1 VVIVIFLQIPEDAN
15 IVPMTLVKTLQ
26 QFDIL
31 GTFCFVP
38 ANICL
43 LLALQWGGN
52 TYAWNTWRI
61 ILLFCISGVL
71 FIIWGVIQSK
81 KADLA
86 TLPPRI
92 ISQRSMA
99 FGVWASFTIGAAT
112 FVLTYFIPVWF
123 QAIKGTS
130 ATQSGINYLPMPI
143 SATVFSIIAGVGV
156 RFSLIP
162 FLTFNLMCVRQP
174 GLATMF
180 L

>member
-1 VVIVIFLQIPEDAN
+1 MIAIFLHIPQDDK
-15 IVPMTLVKTLQ
+15 IIPTTLAKTLQ

-31 GTFCFVP
+31 GTICFVP

-61 ILLFCISGVL
+61 IFLFCISTVL
-71 FIIWGVIQSK
+71 FIIWGVIQWK
-81 KADLA
+81 KRDLA

-92 ISQRSMA
+92 ISQRSMT
-99 FGVWASFTIGAAT
+99 FGVWASFTIGATT

-130 ATQSGINYLPMPI
+130 ATQSGIDYLPMPI

-156 RFSLIP
+156 RLSLSLRP
-162 FLTFNLMCVRQP
+162 SKLTCVRQL
-174 GLATMF
+174 GLAITC